1 MSGLRLGDLILDSR
15 RLAYIPSLRAV
26 VCAGLPEALQVGIA
40 GGLRGVLERVD
51 GALAD
56 YSPEFMIVLGSM
68 NSTSAS
74 ANALGSAFA
83 GMSRRWGGKTKL
95 VFVASKPDGEARA
108 TAEALGCEVH
118 HELVWGHYRFVE
130 AENLGNLEVQ
140 LLTISGSPHYAV
152 KVGNRPFG
160 GMKLPVFLKGLGRLT
175 LPSMAP
181 NASLSSVFQPA
192 LDRFDIFAVGHQR
205 VLPLG
210 KVRDLKSLKGIAR
223 GLPISKATLG
233 ARRRV
238 PKAPS
243 AD

>member
-51 GALAD
+51 GALAE
-56 YSPEFMIVLGSM
+56 YNPEFLVVLGSM
-68 NSTSAS
+68 NSAS
-74 ANALGSAFA
+74 PTALGSAFA
-83 GMSRRWGGKTKL
+83 GMSRRWGKHAKL
-95 VFVASKPDGEARA
+95 MFVATTPDPDARA
-108 TAEALGCEVH
+108 TAEALGGEVH

-130 AENLGNLEVQ
+130 AEDLGNLEVQ

-210 KVRDLKSLKGIAR
+210 KVRDIKPLKGIAR

-233 ARRRV
+233 ARRRA
-238 PKAPS
+238 PKAPL